1 MVRAGR
7 HAQHDAGTPL
17 RSVVVVCAGGSRMR
31 APFLSSFSLGARFP
45 MGRAGDAAGAALV
58 GPSVCRERAA
68 VAGVGGLPRPSDGI
82 PSVPGRPPAS
92 RSSRCCPRSRER
104 ARAALNDA
112 LDASAACVGLARVS
126 AFPRRRLRV
135 GAAGK
140 RVGNA
145 PWSQLTG
152 KVPMARLGQSH
163 PVEATF

>member
-31 APFLSSFSLGARFP
+31 APFLSSFFSLGARFP

-112 LDASAACVGLARVS
+112 LDASAACVGLARVFPDDGCGSEQRGS
-126 AFPRRRLRV
+126 ALATRRGVNSR
-135 GAAGK
+135 GK
-140 RVGNA
+140 FRW
-145 PWSQLTG
+145 PDW
-152 KVPMARLGQSH
+152 AR
-163 PVEATF
+163 ATQ